1 MGNLHQIDEHCPVPA
16 DVLGQLYRAN
26 EGSAADIV
34 EGLSENQRI
43 ELVMFCY
50 SRVHLR
56 RLAMSIAT
64 TCDATKLMRAAG
76 NAGQALAVQCRETDY
91 EVRTARITLAGTWH

>member
-1 MGNLHQIDEHCPVPA
+1 LDRVNEHCPVPA
-16 DVLGQLYRAN
+16 EVLAQLYR
-26 EGSAADIV
+26 SDTTKAASLV
-34 EGLSENQRI
+34 EDLSETQRI
-43 ELVMFCY
+43 ELAMFCY

-76 NAGQALAVQCRETDY
+76 NAGQALAVQCRETDH
-91 EVRTARITLAGTWH
+91 EIRTARITLAGTRH